1 MVGALAI
8 SFDSIMV
15 ITFIEIGI
23 AVVRNTFPEEL
34 AWETKAFPR
43 YMHLLHVAKP
53 VLKVRFSLNYL

>member
-1 MVGALAI
+1 
-8 SFDSIMV
+8 MV

-34 AWETKAFPR
+34 AWETKAFLR